1 MIRDIIKIDEE
12 LCNGCGLCVKGCHEG
27 ALQMIDGKARMIS
40 EMFCD
45 GLGACIGDCPVGAIT
60 IEKREAEPYDELA
73 VMKRLVPMGEKTIV
87 AHLKHLREHNETE
100 YLKQGVM
107 YLKSRGI
114 DIDLSEVKKVSQK
127 SSCACPGSMSQSFAQ
142 AAPDLKPVYEKKSQL
157 THWPVQLHLLN
168 PGASHFKNADVLLAA
183 DCVAFAYAD
192 FHMEML
198 ASKKL
203 AIACPKLDSGH
214 YQLHLLYSCTL

>member
-107 YLKSRGI
+107 RSEERRVGKECTAWYRSRWR
-114 DIDLSEVKKVSQK
+114 
-127 SSCACPGSMSQSFAQ
+127 AW
-142 AAPDLKPVYEKKSQL
+142 
-157 THWPVQLHLLN
+157 H
-168 PGASHFKNADVLLAA
+168 
-183 DCVAFAYAD
+183 
-192 FHMEML
+192 
-198 ASKKL
+198 
-203 AIACPKLDSGH
+203 
-214 YQLHLLYSCTL
+214 